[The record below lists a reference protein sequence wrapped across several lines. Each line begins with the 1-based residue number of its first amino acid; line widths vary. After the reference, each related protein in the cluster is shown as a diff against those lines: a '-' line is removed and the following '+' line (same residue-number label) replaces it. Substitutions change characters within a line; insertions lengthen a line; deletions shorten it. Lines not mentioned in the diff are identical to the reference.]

1 MRTGRKL
8 ERLVRGIMVPEGLGS
23 VTISFPMPWL
33 FALIAE
39 TRMVFV
45 SFRELYLL
53 RFKIKNI
60 GSFPFR

>member
-1 MRTGRKL
+1 MT
-8 ERLVRGIMVPEGLGS
+8 EGLVS

-39 TRMVFV
+39 TRRVFV

-53 RFKIKNI
+53 KFTIQNF